1 MKSFVQKLT
10 SNITILL
17 LILIA
22 SISTASAKIKVV
34 STFSILGDMVKNIG
48 GDKIELTTLVGPNG
62 DGHVYEP
69 TPADAKSIA
78 NADLVFV
85 NGLGFEGWIDRLVK
99 ASGYKGKIII
109 ATKGIKD
116 LKFEGELD
124 PHAWQDLSNGRIY
137 IKNIKNALTDINP
150 KNSDYYKK
158 KFIAY
163 DEILESM
170 DKSTKDRFAD
180 ISKKN
185 RKVITSHDA
194 FLYFGRAYDID
205 FRSPVGVTTESE
217 PSAGE
222 LAALITEMRKD
233 GIKALFAENITDP
246 RLIKQL
252 AREVNAE
259 IGGTLYS
266 DALSDASE
274 PANTYINMFKYNVN
288 ELASVLS
295 KWT

>member
-1 MKSFVQKLT
+1 MKLLVNKLFGKFAIFAIIIFT
-10 SNITILL
+10 SM
-17 LILIA
+17 
-22 SISTASAKIKVV
+22 SIASAKVKVV
-34 STFSILGDMVKNIG
+34 STFSILGDMVQNIG
-48 GDKIELTTLVGPNG
+48 GNDIELTTLVGANG

-69 TPADAKSIA
+69 TPADAKSVA
-78 NADLVFV
+78 AAEVVFV

-99 ASGYKGKIII
+99 ASGYKGKVII

-137 IKNIKNALTDINP
+137 IKNIKNALIDIDP
-150 KNSDYYKK
+150 KNSDLYKK
-158 KFIAY
+158 NFIAY
-163 DEILESM
+163 DKILESM
-170 DKSTKDRFAD
+170 DKSTKEKFAD
-180 ISKKN
+180 IPKKN

-194 FLYFGRAYDID
+194 FLYFGRAYGID

-222 LAALITEMRKD
+222 LAALITEMRED
-233 GIKALFAENITDP
+233 EIKALFAENITDP

-252 AREVNAE
+252 AREVNAQ

-266 DALSDASE
+266 DALSDNSE

-288 ELASVLS
+288 ELATILS
-295 KWT
+295 K

>member
-1 MKSFVQKLT
+1 MK
-10 SNITILL
+10 L
-17 LILIA
+17 LINKLFGKFTIFA
-22 SISTASAKIKVV
+22 IIIFTSMSIASAKIKVV
-34 STFSILGDMVKNIG
+34 STFSILGDMVQNIG
-48 GDKIELTTLVGPNG
+48 GNNIELTTLVGANG

-69 TPADAKSIA
+69 TPADAKSVA
-78 NADLVFV
+78 AADVVFV

-99 ASGYKGKIII
+99 ASGYKGKVII

-137 IKNIKNALTDINP
+137 IKNIKNALIDLDP
-150 KNSDYYKK
+150 KNSDLYKK
-158 KFIAY
+158 NFIAY
-163 DEILESM
+163 DKILESM
-170 DKSTKDRFAD
+170 DQSTKEKFAD
-180 ISKKN
+180 IPKKN

-194 FLYFGRAYDID
+194 FLYFGRAYGID

-222 LAALITEMRKD
+222 LAALITEMRED
-233 GIKALFAENITDP
+233 EIKALFAENITDP

-252 AREVNAE
+252 AREVNAQ

-266 DALSDASE
+266 DALSDNSE

-288 ELASVLS
+288 ELATILS
-295 KWT
+295 K

>member
-17 LILIA
+17 LILIT

-137 IKNIKNALTDINP
+137 IKNIKNALIDVNP

-252 AREVNAE
+252 AREVNAQ

-266 DALSDASE
+266 DALSDNSE

-288 ELASVLS
+288 ELATILS
-295 KWT
+295 K

>member
-1 MKSFVQKLT
+1 MKLLVKKLFGKFTIFALIIFT
-10 SNITILL
+10 SM
-17 LILIA
+17 
-22 SISTASAKIKVV
+22 SVASAKIKVV
-34 STFSILGDMVKNIG
+34 STFSILGDMVQNIG
-48 GDKIELTTLVGPNG
+48 GNNIELTTLVGANG

-69 TPADAKSIA
+69 TPADAKSVA
-78 NADLVFV
+78 AADVVFV

-99 ASGYKGKIII
+99 ASGYKGKVII

-137 IKNIKNALTDINP
+137 IKNIKNALIDLDP
-150 KNSDYYKK
+150 KNSDLYKK
-158 KFIAY
+158 NFIAY
-163 DEILESM
+163 DKILESM
-170 DKSTKDRFAD
+170 DKSTKEKFAD
-180 ISKKN
+180 IPKKN

-194 FLYFGRAYDID
+194 FLYFGRAYGID

-222 LAALITEMRKD
+222 LAALITEMRED
-233 GIKALFAENITDP
+233 EIKALFAENITDP

-252 AREVNAE
+252 AREVNAQ

-266 DALSDASE
+266 DALSDNSE

-288 ELASVLS
+288 ELATILS
-295 KWT
+295 K

>member
-1 MKSFVQKLT
+1 MKLLVNKLFGKFAIFALIILT
-10 SNITILL
+10 SM
-17 LILIA
+17 
-22 SISTASAKIKVV
+22 SIASAKIKVV
-34 STFSILGDMVKNIG
+34 STFSILGDMVQNIG
-48 GDKIELTTLVGPNG
+48 GNNIELTTLVGANG

-69 TPADAKSIA
+69 TPADAKSVA
-78 NADLVFV
+78 AADVVFV

-99 ASGYKGKIII
+99 ASGYKGKVII
-109 ATKGIKD
+109 ATKGIKE

-137 IKNIKNALTDINP
+137 IKNIKNALIDLDP
-150 KNSDYYKK
+150 KNSDLYKK
-158 KFIAY
+158 NFIAY
-163 DEILESM
+163 DKILESM
-170 DKSTKDRFAD
+170 DKSTKEKFAD
-180 ISKKN
+180 IPKKN

-194 FLYFGRAYDID
+194 FLYFGRAYGID

-222 LAALITEMRKD
+222 LAALITEMRED
-233 GIKALFAENITDP
+233 EIKALFAENITDP

-252 AREVNAE
+252 AREVNAQ

-266 DALSDASE
+266 DALSDNSE

-288 ELASVLS
+288 ELATILS
-295 KWT
+295 K

>member
-1 MKSFVQKLT
+1 MKLLVNKLFGKFTIFAIFIFT
-10 SNITILL
+10 SM
-17 LILIA
+17 
-22 SISTASAKIKVV
+22 SIASAKIKVV
-34 STFSILGDMVKNIG
+34 STFSILGDMVQNIG
-48 GDKIELTTLVGPNG
+48 GNNIELTTLVGANG

-69 TPADAKSIA
+69 TPADAKSVA
-78 NADLVFV
+78 AADVVFV

-99 ASGYKGKIII
+99 ASGYKGKVII

-137 IKNIKNALTDINP
+137 IKNIKNALIDLDP
-150 KNSDYYKK
+150 KNSDLYKK
-158 KFIAY
+158 NFIAY
-163 DEILESM
+163 DKILESM
-170 DKSTKDRFAD
+170 DKSTKEKFAD
-180 ISKKN
+180 IPQKN

-194 FLYFGRAYDID
+194 FLYFGRAYGID

-222 LAALITEMRKD
+222 LAELITEMRKD
-233 GIKALFAENITDP
+233 NIKALFAENITDP

-252 AREVNAE
+252 AKEVNAQ

-266 DALSDASE
+266 DALSDNSE

-288 ELASVLS
+288 ELATILS
-295 KWT
+295 K

>member
-1 MKSFVQKLT
+1 MKLLVNKLFGKFAIFALIFFT
-10 SNITILL
+10 SM
-17 LILIA
+17 
-22 SISTASAKIKVV
+22 SIASAKIKVV
-34 STFSILGDMVKNIG
+34 STFSILGDMVQNIG
-48 GDKIELTTLVGPNG
+48 GNNIELTTLVGANG

-69 TPADAKSIA
+69 TPADAKSVA
-78 NADLVFV
+78 AADVVFV

-99 ASGYKGKIII
+99 ASGYKGKVII

-137 IKNIKNALTDINP
+137 IKNIKNALIDLDP
-150 KNSDYYKK
+150 KNSDLYKK
-158 KFIAY
+158 NFIAY
-163 DEILESM
+163 DKILESM
-170 DKSTKDRFAD
+170 DKSTKEKFAD
-180 ISKKN
+180 IPKKN

-194 FLYFGRAYDID
+194 FLYFGRAYGID

-222 LAALITEMRKD
+222 LAALITEMRED
-233 GIKALFAENITDP
+233 EIKALFAENITDP

-252 AREVNAE
+252 AREVNAQ

-266 DALSDASE
+266 DALSDNSE

-288 ELASVLS
+288 ELATILS
-295 KWT
+295 K

>member
-1 MKSFVQKLT
+1 MVQ
-10 SNITILL
+10 
-17 LILIA
+17 
-22 SISTASAKIKVV
+22 
-34 STFSILGDMVKNIG
+34 NIG
-48 GDKIELTTLVGPNG
+48 GNNIELTTLVGANG

-69 TPADAKSIA
+69 TPADAKSVA
-78 NADLVFV
+78 AAEVVFV

-109 ATKGIKD
+109 ATKGIKE

-137 IKNIKNALTDINP
+137 IKNIKNALTDVNP

-222 LAALITEMRKD
+222 LAALITEMRED
-233 GIKALFAENITDP
+233 EIKALFAENITDP

-295 KWT
+295 K

>member
-1 MKSFVQKLT
+1 MKLLVNKLFGKFTIFALIIFT
-10 SNITILL
+10 SMSVAT
-17 LILIA
+17 
-22 SISTASAKIKVV
+22 AKIKVV
-34 STFSILGDMVKNIG
+34 STFSILGDMVQNIG
-48 GDKIELTTLVGPNG
+48 GKNIELTTLVGANG

-69 TPADAKSIA
+69 TPADARSIA
-78 NADLVFV
+78 SADLVFV

-99 ASGYKGKIII
+99 ASGYKGKVII

-137 IKNIKNALTDINP
+137 IKNIKNALIDIDP
-150 KNSDYYKK
+150 KNSDLYKK
-158 KFIAY
+158 NFIAY
-163 DEILESM
+163 DKILESM
-170 DKSTKDRFAD
+170 DKSTKEKFAD
-180 ISKKN
+180 IPKKN

-222 LAALITEMRKD
+222 LAALITEMRED
-233 GIKALFAENITDP
+233 EIKALFAENITDS

-252 AREVNAE
+252 AREVNAQ

-266 DALSDASE
+266 DALSDNSE

-288 ELASVLS
+288 ELATILS
-295 KWT
+295 K

>member
-1 MKSFVQKLT
+1 MKLLVNKLFGKFAIFALIIFT
-10 SNITILL
+10 SM
-17 LILIA
+17 
-22 SISTASAKIKVV
+22 SIASAKIKVV
-34 STFSILGDMVKNIG
+34 STFSILGDMVQNIG
-48 GDKIELTTLVGPNG
+48 GNNIELTTLVGANG

-69 TPADAKSIA
+69 TPADAKSVA
-78 NADLVFV
+78 AADVVFV

-99 ASGYKGKIII
+99 ASGYKGKVII

-137 IKNIKNALTDINP
+137 IKNIKNALIDLDP
-150 KNSDYYKK
+150 KNSDLYKK
-158 KFIAY
+158 NFIAY
-163 DEILESM
+163 DKILESM
-170 DKSTKDRFAD
+170 DKSTKEKFAD
-180 ISKKN
+180 IPKKN

-194 FLYFGRAYDID
+194 FLYFGRAYGID

-222 LAALITEMRKD
+222 LAALITEMRED
-233 GIKALFAENITDP
+233 EIKALFAENITDP

-252 AREVNAE
+252 AREVNAQ

-266 DALSDASE
+266 DALSDNSE

-288 ELASVLS
+288 ELATILS
-295 KWT
+295 K

>member
-17 LILIA
+17 LILIT
-22 SISTASAKIKVV
+22 SISTASAKIRVV

-78 NADLVFV
+78 SAALVFV

-137 IKNIKNALTDINP
+137 IKNIKNALTDLDP

-163 DEILESM
+163 DKILESM

-266 DALSDASE
+266 DALSDTSE

>member
-1 MKSFVQKLT
+1 MKSFTKKLT

-34 STFSILGDMVKNIG
+34 STFSILGDMVYNIG
-48 GDKIELTTLVGPNG
+48 GNNIKLTNLVGANG

-78 NADLVFV
+78 SADLVFV

-99 ASGYKGKIII
+99 ASGYKGKVII

-137 IKNIKNALTDINP
+137 IKNIKNALIDVDP
-150 KNSDYYKK
+150 ENSDLYENN
-158 KFIAY
+158 FLAY

-170 DKSTKDRFAD
+170 DKSTKEKFAN
-180 ISKKN
+180 IPKKK

-194 FLYFGRAYDID
+194 FLYFGRAYDVD

-222 LAALITEMRKD
+222 FAELITEMRKD

-266 DALSDASE
+266 DALSEASE
-274 PANTYINMFKYNVN
+274 PANTYINMFKYNVK

-295 KWT
+295 K

>member
-1 MKSFVQKLT
+1 MKLLVNKLFGKFAIFALIIFT
-10 SNITILL
+10 SM
-17 LILIA
+17 
-22 SISTASAKIKVV
+22 SVASAKIKVV
-34 STFSILGDMVKNIG
+34 STFSILGDMVQNIG
-48 GDKIELTTLVGPNG
+48 GDNIELTTLVGANG

-69 TPADAKSIA
+69 TPADAKSVA
-78 NADLVFV
+78 AADIVFV

-99 ASGYKGKIII
+99 ASGYKGKVII
-109 ATKGIKD
+109 ATEGIKE

-137 IKNIKNALTDINP
+137 IKNIKNALTDVDP
-150 KNSDYYKK
+150 KNSNLYKK
-158 KFIAY
+158 NFIAY
-163 DEILESM
+163 DKILESM
-170 DKSTKDRFAD
+170 DKSTKDKFAD
-180 ISKKN
+180 IPKKK

-194 FLYFGRAYDID
+194 FLYFGRAYGID

-222 LAALITEMRKD
+222 LAELITEMRKD
-233 GIKALFAENITDP
+233 NIKALFAENITDP

-252 AREVNAE
+252 AKEVNAQ

-266 DALSDASE
+266 DALSDNSE

-288 ELASVLS
+288 KLANILS
-295 KWT
+295 K

>member
-1 MKSFVQKLT
+1 MKLLVNKLFGKFAIFALIILT
-10 SNITILL
+10 SM
-17 LILIA
+17 
-22 SISTASAKIKVV
+22 SIASAKIKVV
-34 STFSILGDMVKNIG
+34 STFSILGDMVQNIG
-48 GDKIELTTLVGPNG
+48 GNNIELTTLVGANG

-69 TPADAKSIA
+69 TPADAKSVA
-78 NADLVFV
+78 AADVVFV

-99 ASGYKGKIII
+99 ASGYKGKVII
-109 ATKGIKD
+109 ATEGIKE

-137 IKNIKNALTDINP
+137 IKNIKNALIDIDP
-150 KNSDYYKK
+150 KNSDLYKK
-158 KFIAY
+158 NFIAY
-163 DEILESM
+163 DKILESM
-170 DKSTKDRFAD
+170 DKSTKDKFAD
-180 ISKKN
+180 IPKKN

-194 FLYFGRAYDID
+194 FLYFGRAYGID

-222 LAALITEMRKD
+222 LAELITEMRKD

-295 KWT
+295 K

>member
-1 MKSFVQKLT
+1 MKLLVNKLFSKFAIFALIIFT
-10 SNITILL
+10 SM
-17 LILIA
+17 
-22 SISTASAKIKVV
+22 SVASAKIKVV
-34 STFSILGDMVKNIG
+34 STFSILGDMVQNIG
-48 GDKIELTTLVGPNG
+48 GNNIELTTLVGANG

-69 TPADAKSIA
+69 TPADAKSVA
-78 NADLVFV
+78 AADVVFV

-99 ASGYKGKIII
+99 ASGYKGKVII

-124 PHAWQDLSNGRIY
+124 PHAWQDLSNGRTY
-137 IKNIKNALTDINP
+137 IKNIKNALIDLDP
-150 KNSDYYKK
+150 KNSDLYKK
-158 KFIAY
+158 NFIAY
-163 DEILESM
+163 DKILESM
-170 DKSTKDRFAD
+170 DKSTKEKFAD
-180 ISKKN
+180 IPKKN

-194 FLYFGRAYDID
+194 FLYFGRAYGID

-222 LAALITEMRKD
+222 LAALITEMRED
-233 GIKALFAENITDP
+233 EIKALFAENITDP

-252 AREVNAE
+252 AREVNAQ

-266 DALSDASE
+266 DALSDNSE

-288 ELASVLS
+288 ELVTILS
-295 KWT
+295 K

>member
-1 MKSFVQKLT
+1 MKSFTKKLT

-34 STFSILGDMVKNIG
+34 STFSILGDMVYNIG
-48 GDKIELTTLVGPNG
+48 GNNIKLTNLVGANG

-78 NADLVFV
+78 SADLVFV

-99 ASGYKGKIII
+99 ASGYKGKVII

-137 IKNIKNALTDINP
+137 IKNIKNALIDVDP
-150 KNSDYYKK
+150 ENSDLYENN
-158 KFIAY
+158 FLAY

-170 DKSTKDRFAD
+170 DKSTKEQFAN
-180 ISKKN
+180 IPKKK

-194 FLYFGRAYDID
+194 FLYFGRAYDVD

-222 LAALITEMRKD
+222 FAELITEMRKD

-274 PANTYINMFKYNVN
+274 PANTYINMFKYNVK

-295 KWT
+295 K

>member
-1 MKSFVQKLT
+1 MKLLVNKLFGKFAIFALIILT
-10 SNITILL
+10 SM
-17 LILIA
+17 
-22 SISTASAKIKVV
+22 SIASAKIKVV
-34 STFSILGDMVKNIG
+34 STFSILGDMVQNIG
-48 GDKIELTTLVGPNG
+48 GNNIELTTLVGANG

-69 TPADAKSIA
+69 TPADAKSVA
-78 NADLVFV
+78 AADVVFV

-99 ASGYKGKIII
+99 ASGYKGKVII
-109 ATKGIKD
+109 ATEGIKE

-137 IKNIKNALTDINP
+137 IKNIKNALTDVDP
-150 KNSDYYKK
+150 KNSNLYKK
-158 KFIAY
+158 NFIAY
-163 DEILESM
+163 DKILESM
-170 DKSTKDRFAD
+170 DKSTKDKFAD
-180 ISKKN
+180 IPKKN

-194 FLYFGRAYDID
+194 FLYFGRAYGID

-222 LAALITEMRKD
+222 LAELITEMRKD
-233 GIKALFAENITDP
+233 NIKALFAENITDP

-252 AREVNAE
+252 AKEVNAQ

-266 DALSDASE
+266 DALSDNSE

-288 ELASVLS
+288 ELANILS
-295 KWT
+295 K

>member
-1 MKSFVQKLT
+1 MKSLVNKLFGKFTIFALIIIT
-10 SNITILL
+10 SM
-17 LILIA
+17 
-22 SISTASAKIKVV
+22 SVASAKIKVV
-34 STFSILGDMVKNIG
+34 STFSILGDMVQNIG
-48 GDKIELTTLVGPNG
+48 GKNIELTTLVGPNG

-78 NADLVFV
+78 NADLVFI

-99 ASGYKGKIII
+99 ASGYKGKVII
-109 ATKGIKD
+109 ATKGIKE

-137 IKNIKNALTDINP
+137 IKNIKNALIDLDP
-150 KNSDYYKK
+150 KNSDLYKK
-158 KFIAY
+158 NFIAY
-163 DEILESM
+163 DKILVSM
-170 DKSTKDRFAD
+170 DKSIKNRFSD
-180 ISKKN
+180 IPKKN

-194 FLYFGRAYDID
+194 FLYFGRAYGID

-252 AREVNAE
+252 AREVNAK

-266 DALSDASE
+266 DALSDDSE

-295 KWT
+295 K

>member
-1 MKSFVQKLT
+1 MKLLVNKLFGKFAIFALIIFT
-10 SNITILL
+10 SM
-17 LILIA
+17 
-22 SISTASAKIKVV
+22 SVASAKIKVV
-34 STFSILGDMVKNIG
+34 STFSILGDMVQNIG
-48 GDKIELTTLVGPNG
+48 GDNIELTTLVGANG

-69 TPADAKSIA
+69 TPADAKSVA
-78 NADLVFV
+78 AADIVFV

-99 ASGYKGKIII
+99 ASGYKGKVII
-109 ATKGIKD
+109 ATEGIKE

-137 IKNIKNALTDINP
+137 IKNIKNALTDVDP
-150 KNSDYYKK
+150 KNSNLYKMN
-158 KFIAY
+158 FIAY
-163 DEILESM
+163 DKILESM
-170 DKSTKDRFAD
+170 DKSTKDKFAD
-180 ISKKN
+180 IPKKN

-194 FLYFGRAYDID
+194 FLYFGRAYGID

-222 LAALITEMRKD
+222 LAELITEMRKD
-233 GIKALFAENITDP
+233 NIKALFAENITDP

-252 AREVNAE
+252 AKEVNAQ

-266 DALSDASE
+266 DALSDNSE

-288 ELASVLS
+288 ELATILS
-295 KWT
+295 K

>member
-1 MKSFVQKLT
+1 MVQ
-10 SNITILL
+10 
-17 LILIA
+17 
-22 SISTASAKIKVV
+22 
-34 STFSILGDMVKNIG
+34 NIG
-48 GDKIELTTLVGPNG
+48 GNNIELTTLVGANG
-62 DGHVYEP
+62 DGHIYEP
-69 TPADAKSIA
+69 TPADAKSVA
-78 NADLVFV
+78 AADVVFV

-99 ASGYKGKIII
+99 ASGYKGKVII

-137 IKNIKNALTDINP
+137 IKNIKNALIDLDP
-150 KNSDYYKK
+150 KNSDLYKK
-158 KFIAY
+158 NFIAY
-163 DEILESM
+163 DKILESM
-170 DKSTKDRFAD
+170 DKSTKEQFAD
-180 ISKKN
+180 IPKKN

-194 FLYFGRAYDID
+194 FLYFGRAYGID

-222 LAALITEMRKD
+222 LAALITEMRED
-233 GIKALFAENITDP
+233 EIKAVFAENITDP

-252 AREVNAE
+252 AREVNAQ

-266 DALSDASE
+266 DALSDNSE

-288 ELASVLS
+288 ELATILS
-295 KWT
+295 K

>member
-1 MKSFVQKLT
+1 MKLLVNKLFGKFAIFALIIFT
-10 SNITILL
+10 SM
-17 LILIA
+17 
-22 SISTASAKIKVV
+22 SIASAKIKVV
-34 STFSILGDMVKNIG
+34 STFSILGDMVQNIG
-48 GDKIELTTLVGPNG
+48 GNNIELTTLVGANG

-69 TPADAKSIA
+69 TPADAKSVA
-78 NADLVFV
+78 AADIVFV

-99 ASGYKGKIII
+99 ASGYKGKVII
-109 ATKGIKD
+109 ATEGIKE

-137 IKNIKNALTDINP
+137 IKNIKNALTDVDP
-150 KNSDYYKK
+150 KNSNLYKK
-158 KFIAY
+158 NFIAY
-163 DEILESM
+163 DKILESM
-170 DKSTKDRFAD
+170 DKSTKDKFAD
-180 ISKKN
+180 IPKKN

-194 FLYFGRAYDID
+194 FLYFGRAYGID

-222 LAALITEMRKD
+222 LAELITEMRKD
-233 GIKALFAENITDP
+233 NIKALFAENITDP

-252 AREVNAE
+252 AKEVNAQ

-266 DALSDASE
+266 DALSDNSE

-288 ELASVLS
+288 ELATILS
-295 KWT
+295 K

>member
-1 MKSFVQKLT
+1 MKSFTKKLT

-34 STFSILGDMVKNIG
+34 STFSILGDMVYNIG
-48 GDKIELTTLVGPNG
+48 GNNIKLTNLVGANG

-78 NADLVFV
+78 SADLVFV

-99 ASGYKGKIII
+99 ASGYKGKVII

-137 IKNIKNALTDINP
+137 IKNIKNALIDVDP
-150 KNSDYYKK
+150 KNSDLYEKN
-158 KFIAY
+158 FIAY

-170 DKSTKDRFAD
+170 DKSTKEKFAN
-180 ISKKN
+180 IPKKK

-194 FLYFGRAYDID
+194 FLYFGRAYDVD

-222 LAALITEMRKD
+222 FAELITEMRKD

-266 DALSDASE
+266 DALSEASE
-274 PANTYINMFKYNVN
+274 PANTYIDMFKYNVK

-295 KWT
+295 K

>member
-17 LILIA
+17 LILIT

-34 STFSILGDMVKNIG
+34 STFSILGDMVQNIG
-48 GDKIELTTLVGPNG
+48 GDEIELTTLVGPNG

-69 TPADAKSIA
+69 TPADAKSVA
-78 NADLVFV
+78 NADLVFA

-99 ASGYKGKIII
+99 ASGYKGKVII

-137 IKNIKNALTDINP
+137 IKNIKNALIDVNP
-150 KNSDYYKK
+150 ENSDYYKK

-163 DEILESM
+163 DGILESM
-170 DKSTKDRFAD
+170 DKSTKDRFAN

-252 AREVNAE
+252 AREVNAK

-266 DALSDASE
+266 DALSDDTE
-274 PANTYINMFKYNVN
+274 PANTYINMFKYNVK

-295 KWT
+295 K

>member
-1 MKSFVQKLT
+1 M
-10 SNITILL
+10 
-17 LILIA
+17 
-22 SISTASAKIKVV
+22 SIASAKIKVV
-34 STFSILGDMVKNIG
+34 STFSILGDMVQNIG
-48 GDKIELTTLVGPNG
+48 GNNIELTTLVGANG

-69 TPADAKSIA
+69 TPADAKSVA
-78 NADLVFV
+78 AADVVFV

-99 ASGYKGKIII
+99 ASGYKGKVII
-109 ATKGIKD
+109 ATEGIKE

-137 IKNIKNALTDINP
+137 IKNIKNALTDVDP
-150 KNSDYYKK
+150 KNSNLYKK
-158 KFIAY
+158 NFIAY
-163 DEILESM
+163 DKILESM
-170 DKSTKDRFAD
+170 DKSTKDKFAD
-180 ISKKN
+180 IPKKN

-194 FLYFGRAYDID
+194 FLYFGRAYGID

-222 LAALITEMRKD
+222 LAELITEMRKD
-233 GIKALFAENITDP
+233 NIKALFAENITDP

-252 AREVNAE
+252 AKEVNAQ

-266 DALSDASE
+266 DALSDNSE

-288 ELASVLS
+288 ELANILS
-295 KWT
+295 K